1 MTIHEQFLNIKF
13 YILKALTGLIP
24 KIIIS
29 PAYIFLFGAN
39 LNNEIAGLIFLIL
52 ADYVTGIMTSFK
64 RGIAITSRKSSR
76 TLAKFFVFIL
86 AISCS
91 HALEKTIYGELYFI
105 SKIVIAYLAV
115 NEFLSIVENFS
126 YMGYRFPSKLLK
138 RIKDYENKL

>member
-1 MTIHEQFLNIKF
+1 MTLHEQFINIKL

-29 PAYIFLFGAN
+29 PAYLFLFGAN

-52 ADYVTGIMTSFK
+52 TDYVTGILASYK
-64 RGIAITSRKSSR
+64 RHIEITSRKSSR
-76 TLAKFFVFIL
+76 TLSKIFVFIL
-86 AISCS
+86 AIAAS

-105 SKIVIAYLAV
+105 SKVVIAYLAV

-126 YMGYRFPSKLLK
+126 YMGYKFPSKLLK
-138 RIKDYENKL
+138 RIKDYEKNL

>member
-29 PAYIFLFGAN
+29 PAYLFLFGAN

-52 ADYVTGIMTSFK
+52 ADYVTGIMASFK
-64 RGIAITSRKSSR
+64 RGITITSRKSSR

-86 AISCS
+86 AIACS